1 MERNLRETTKR
12 FALRSLRR
20 RWWVIPLAVLA
31 TALAGYGAATLK
43 KETYSASSWVI
54 ATSDTGTR
62 GPGQAFDAS
71 RLALSYASSL
81 SEDDQL
87 INYVAQA
94 INRPRNEV
102 DDNLSTL
109 NQTDTAVLR
118 LRYRDEDRQ
127 VATAAARAAAEGAVG
142 QRPVASSVTPG
153 TLSLVQLA
161 TEPERSTNLIALGLG
176 VGALLGLGLG
186 IILMLA
192 WERADPRLDKPADVQ
207 ALTGIPTTRLDDL
220 TPSRAAALLERWL
233 GLANRPNARVA
244 MVPTKKMQP
253 LADLVA
259 GWLYGLH
266 VDGPEL
272 SPPAPT
278 NGAGLRNGEGTPE
291 HPSSDE
297 TDFEGLTPASDPGQE
312 PWRSRWFRPAT
323 APSPGPW
330 EADQP
335 TEQVP
340 AQGAIAAAQSEAPA
354 APHVPAP
361 ATSDIPHGERVT
373 LVAGGP
379 GGSASAPEVE
389 ALRSDLIVLLVQSSA
404 TSREVL
410 ELVETLEQF
419 GRRPAWALMV
429 NSQRK
434 LLREMDNAQARGVSL
449 RSGAQGSSAAPRD

>member
-1 MERNLRETTKR
+1 MERNLTETTKR
-12 FALRSLRR
+12 FALRSLKR

-31 TALAGYGAATLK
+31 TALAGYGAASLK

-87 INYVAQA
+87 IAYVAQA
-94 INRPRNEV
+94 INRPRDEV

-109 NQTDTAVLR
+109 NQTDTAVIR

-142 QRPVASSVTPG
+142 ARPVAASVTPG

-161 TEPERSTNLIALGLG
+161 SEPEKSTDLIALGVG

-233 GLANRPNARVA
+233 GLANRANARVA
-244 MVPTKKMQP
+244 VVPTRKMQP
-253 LADLVA
+253 LADQVA

-272 SPPAPT
+272 APPAPT
-278 NGAGLRNGEGTPE
+278 NGAGPRPDEGMPE
-291 HPSSDE
+291 DPSQPAADEYSGSDE
-297 TDFEGLTPASDPGQE
+297 NEFEGLTPSSDRGHE

-323 APSPGPW
+323 AP
-330 EADQP
+330 
-335 TEQVP
+335 V
-340 AQGAIAAAQSEAPA
+340 A
-354 APHVPAP
+354 APVGVRSADR
-361 ATSDIPHGERVT
+361 AGARGEQRS
-373 LVAGGP
+373 P
-379 GGSASAPEVE
+379 RPSMR
-389 ALRSDLIVLLVQSSA
+389 LRRPSPSRRRQQA
-404 TSREVL
+404 TSR
-410 ELVETLEQF
+410 T
-419 GRRPAWALMV
+419 A
-429 NSQRK
+429 
-434 LLREMDNAQARGVSL
+434 
-449 RSGAQGSSAAPRD
+449 SA